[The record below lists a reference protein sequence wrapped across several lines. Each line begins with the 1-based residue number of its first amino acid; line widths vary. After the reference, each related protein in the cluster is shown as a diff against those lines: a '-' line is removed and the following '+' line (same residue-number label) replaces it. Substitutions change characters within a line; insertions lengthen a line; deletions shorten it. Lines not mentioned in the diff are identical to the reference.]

1 MSVYS
6 GRAFFYLYNNE
17 EEKEPP
23 AKILPGFNPTN
34 HSNQWLYFKTS
45 NLVVPSNL
53 IPESV
58 QVLWT
63 GKWSIKNL

>member
-17 EEKEPP
+17 EEKEP
-23 AKILPGFNPTN
+23 GFNPTY